1 MKQQSARTATLFAQA
16 KKVSR
21 GVLVAYLC
29 IGDPSPEA
37 SLDIAKALID
47 AGVDAIELGAPFSDP
62 TADGPTIQRAST
74 RAICAGGSLRKTIE
88 IGAKL
93 RKYSPATPLIVF
105 GYLNPVIVCGERAI
119 VDAIADAGL
128 DGQLLVD
135 LPPEEGADYRAHAQ
149 NKGLDII
156 SLLTPTST
164 EARVAAVE
172 SVASGFVYY
181 VSVAGVTGT
190 LGDRAD
196 PFRFAGARA
205 HAIGQ
210 KIGLPTVIGF
220 GIDSADKVRRALF
233 GGEGGVGAD
242 GVVVG
247 SAIVNAIESA
257 NGDVREAIAR
267 STALVRELQKG
278 LKK

>member
-1 MKQQSARTATLFAQA
+1 MKQHSARTARMFAEA
-16 KKVSR
+16 KKESR
-21 GVLVAYLC
+21 GALVAYLC
-29 IGDPSPEA
+29 VGDPSPEA
-37 SLDIAKALID
+37 SFEIAKALID

-74 RAICAGGSLRKTIE
+74 RAISAGGSLRKTIE

-93 RKYSPATPLIVF
+93 RKYSQSTPLIVF

-119 VDAIADAGL
+119 IDAIADAGL

-135 LPPEEGADYRAHAQ
+135 LPPEEGAELRQHAQ

-172 SVASGFVYY
+172 KVASGFVYY
-181 VSVAGVTGT
+181 VSIAGVTGT
-190 LGDRAD
+190 LGDRTD
-196 PFRFAGARA
+196 PYKIAAPRA
-205 HAIGQ
+205 HAIGA

-233 GGEGGVGAD
+233 SGEGEVGAD

-267 STALVRELQKG
+267 ASTLVRELQKG